1 VGLSH
6 AARFMSPQLESLIR
20 AALLIAAIFA
30 LTAIGMA
37 VVRRLRGRDN
47 QDVRDA
53 NEIMANFREIYEQ
66 GGLSEEEFR
75 TIKAKLA
82 SELKRESND
91 ARNAG

>member
-1 VGLSH
+1 
-6 AARFMSPQLESLIR
+6 MSPQFESLIR
-20 AALLIAAIFA
+20 AALLFAAIFA

-37 VVRRLRGRDN
+37 IARKWRGRDN
-47 QDVRDA
+47 QDTLDA
-53 NEIMANFREIYEQ
+53 NEIMANFREVYEQ